1 MLISDSDAH
10 VRLGCARPG
19 DDRRACLGVQVIKTP
34 GAAAE
39 VASLLNEMEAS
50 GMALISDWEANDRKF
65 MPRLVS
71 DY

>member
-1 MLISDSDAH
+1 M
-10 VRLGCARPG
+10 
-19 DDRRACLGVQVIKTP
+19 QVIKTP